1 MNHLK
6 HIRINVPRCAP
17 SNAALRYGHHT
28 GVNCENRRFKSQF
41 LGSNALS
48 AAKKSHGIGI
58 KYSGQFRQNSLR
70 LVFKES
76 KTICKQRSRT
86 KSSVTSLKKKSS
98 LNKKLPLEN
107 TARTVC
113 HYSTCQNVIFN
124 RINKEHVSQ
133 EVPIMN
139 STKNTNRHN
148 SFIASVEKHPRSYAE
163 LIADYSKILYKESAL
178 SSRNDSLYFNNTMRM
193 SPFSTFSTSSSAK
206 KIINI
211 SEHNG
216 VPCEER
222 KDDSLLPTTAAKFDR
237 CIRRDNANIDER
249 RNFQHC
255 DTHITEAIN
264 KSTNQNCVANDLTGD
279 DQSYIRLVADCSKSM
294 RNIPFLNISN
304 GGLLPKRNVLAKN
317 SLETFATPTR
327 KASGTN
333 TPETIPLIAAMPL
346 EKNINEQTTN
356 SREDW
361 LGEMENVIS
370 DLKSFT
376 GRKNAKTAS
385 KPEENDI
392 LQFES
397 SNSLNRAHRLTELIE
412 TYERKK
418 EDTVDGKLDDQ
429 FNKVHKMEKLN
440 KDLRKHNYS
449 QFNDKTLNSP
459 RYFSNATN
467 NASVRKHSTQV
478 PAGDSN
484 ILKQPQ
490 VKLRMVPS
498 EKESIV
504 SINVDSASTGP
515 LDPQNPASK
524 QLSVV
529 VQSDR
534 KGDLQ
539 STENQWNIP
548 TLQRSSK
555 SASQRSD
562 FGPMRISISED
573 SAPIK
578 QIEFSINGKPVSELK
593 SITARTEKLD
603 VVSSVDKIEIRIPF
617 AKDEAN
623 TLSKSKENDLSKG
636 TDSNVEQILN
646 VQISANFQNKFAKS
660 STEEPAETINTIS
673 TLPSQTSK
681 THYVFNKPAKAYD
694 ETLDTN
700 NVQQNESNNATE
712 KPINKHKISDNIGF
726 EIQRKTTKKK
736 ATEEANIETGKLK
749 KMTSTV
755 RSPETNT
762 YDKYESSDSRIPSK
776 MVPWWS
782 SSDSFNKI
790 KKKEDDRKPLTP
802 LSNQNEKKTT
812 SSDLNKNLVTES
824 SMLKET
830 SGSKIP
836 TKKIQST
843 NNEIIAK
850 NNSDNLTS
858 CSNSSEQCI
867 ESKPNLRYSYLF
879 RLKPNREN
887 PDIIPDFMENDI
899 KIENNQI
906 SIVKNNE
913 KVSEIKQIKST
924 TVSTSDTINTQSKHD
939 IEDKALILS
948 RKFEAPNSA
957 QDLLSKR
964 NQEKEHNDSL
974 KQTKSINEIFTIKPK
989 IQNNLDVIKPMKK
1002 GKDDTLI
1009 DDVKISSTK
1018 PSGLNNEIKKIQNS
1032 PNFSNSSKLVQALE
1046 NQEKILQ
1053 ANLKSLSKSN
1063 TDKADSLPSL
1073 TISSET
1079 TQKSEKTMEHVE
1091 TPIELKQNKPNN
1103 LSNIKNTSEVT
1114 IIKKLEKLNLTS
1126 PKLKDNSAKEF
1137 TLHKKIT
1144 DQNKSPLETIN
1155 EIQTKSTSKVKNNV
1169 VTKDSIN
1176 KNIKDILSTDQSAGK
1191 LNKKSDAKIIAAK
1204 IITQNPKSKS
1214 LLSKDSEEN
1223 HLRELKA
1230 NKDRGSF
1237 SGSIGF
1243 LKKPNGSAGFI
1254 SSDSK
1259 MHTKSRQ
1266 SNDNCAYAG
1275 KLITKSSYSNSDR
1288 KDDALS
1294 NSQRAVF
1301 KIPRNLNN
1309 VDDMLE
1315 HHAPSVIGNATPW
1328 TNMDRPEKS
1337 MLYSAWLQ
1345 RSRNDINKE
1354 KLY

>member
-1 MNHLK
+1 MLPTAGHVSHRPILGGSQIDGSVEDRAAGK
-6 HIRINVPRCAP
+6 CPSWPRTVKKC
-17 SNAALRYGHHT
+17 R
-28 GVNCENRRFKSQF
+28 
-41 LGSNALS
+41 SNALS

-397 SNSLNRAHRLTELIE
+397 SNSLNRAHRFTELIE

-418 EDTVDGKLDDQ
+418 EDTVDGKLNDQ

-858 CSNSSEQCI
+858 CSNSSEQ
-867 ESKPNLRYSYLF
+867 L
-879 RLKPNREN
+879 
-887 PDIIPDFMENDI
+887 
-899 KIENNQI
+899 
-906 SIVKNNE
+906 
-913 KVSEIKQIKST
+913 
-924 TVSTSDTINTQSKHD
+924 STSDTINTQSKHD

-1032 PNFSNSSKLVQALE
+1032 PNFSNSSKLVQTLE

-1176 KNIKDILSTDQSAGK
+1176 KNIKDILSTDQSADK

-1259 MHTKSRQ
+1259 MHTKSRVT
-1266 SNDNCAYAG
+1266 SNDNCAG
-1275 KLITKSSYSNSDR
+1275 KLIMKSSYSNSDR